1 MQHSSIIWPNPWY
14 SDKDR
19 VWIHSETCTWH
30 DKNIQSNATQL
41 NHLASFTKLFS
52 VHLRTKW
59 LWIWVS
65 LQSLKLQI
73 LCLFR
78 ARSSLTFRQ
87 IYSVDSLW
95 NAYVTWQEHTASWIF
110 LEKLESQWPVP
121 VNEMCLWLVS
131 FELSGESQTYFWSN
145 LTYAPQS
152 SCLNLLRIKPSK
164 VSKKSCLFLFT
175 ESRDPT

>member
-1 MQHSSIIWPNPWY
+1 MQHNSIIWPNPWY

-95 NAYVTWQEHTASWIF
+95 NAYVICYWWNVAKH
-110 LEKLESQWPVP
+110 
-121 VNEMCLWLVS
+121 WLGIWLNKS
-131 FELSGESQTYFWSN
+131 SLYNTDDN
-145 LTYAPQS
+145 TYALRKTIYVS
-152 SCLNLLRIKPSK
+152 S
-164 VSKKSCLFLFT
+164 FFT
-175 ESRDPT
+175 NKEASLK